1 MNPIRIY
8 SLLSSIAINSICTG
22 TQSSRMGD
30 FFEILL
36 IMVLTI
42 VALLCG
48 GYLVLIVLGWGLK
61 IKSGSREQ
69 EGLTRLWASS
79 QTVKPDPESQKE

>member
-1 MNPIRIY
+1 
-8 SLLSSIAINSICTG
+8 
-22 TQSSRMGD
+22 MGD

-36 IMVLTI
+36 IMISTI
-42 VALLCG
+42 VALIGG
-48 GYLVLIVLGWGLK
+48 GYLVLAVLGWGLK

-79 QTVKPDPESQKE
+79 QAGKSKPESRDKQIR